1 MQQTIIAPFGW
12 LSGGFCTNLLTFA
25 LFRVRKAGYS
35 PSQVSSPGFIG
46 VQITLSQQ
54 GGHTLF
60 GLEAIAHANGWTIAV
75 TGACIVFAGLGTLSF
90 TISQLQKLVALLDRP
105 PKSAQEVVVEEPK
118 VIWTPPDCPND
129 IEIAIRLY
137 QPLIEE
143 LPSEFEL
150 AELYVLAGKYH
161 LPHPHL
167 SIRCLCSSG
176 KLEPLGEGR
185 FRFLADQADD

>member
-1 MQQTIIAPFGW
+1 M
-12 LSGGFCTNLLTFA
+12 
-25 LFRVRKAGYS
+25 
-35 PSQVSSPGFIG
+35 
-46 VQITLSQQ
+46 
-54 GGHTLF
+54 F
-60 GLEAIAHANGWTIAV
+60 GLEAIAHANGWTVAA
-75 TGACIVFAGLGTLSF
+75 TGACIVFAGLATLSF
-90 TISQLQKLVALLDRP
+90 IISQLQKLVALLDRP
-105 PKSAQEVVVEEPK
+105 PKSAQEVVVEAPK

-150 AELYVLAGKYH
+150 AELYVLAGKYP